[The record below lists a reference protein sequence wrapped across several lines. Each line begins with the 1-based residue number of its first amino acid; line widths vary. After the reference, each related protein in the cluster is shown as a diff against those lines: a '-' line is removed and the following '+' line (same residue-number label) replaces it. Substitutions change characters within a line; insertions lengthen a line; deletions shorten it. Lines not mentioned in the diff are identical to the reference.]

1 MSDTPSQ
8 GRLLHDTNLY
18 LIFLITLFAV
28 MGVAS
33 IAPAFPQIIRYF
45 HISEK
50 QVGWLIAA
58 FTLPGI
64 FLTPVMGVLADRLG
78 RKNILVPSLFLFA
91 LAGFTCM
98 FIRDFEWLI
107 AVRFLQ
113 GIGAA
118 SLGSLNI
125 TLIGDLY
132 SGQQRVRAMGYN
144 ASVLSIGTASYPA
157 IGGLLGVPLGI
168 LVLMKL
174 KNPEPDSRQPLI
186 KYISN
191 TVRIIN
197 QKSVWGLLI
206 VNTLVFF
213 LIYGAYLTYLPLLLE
228 SRMHSNSFFI
238 GLVMS
243 LTSGTTAITSASIG
257 RINRLLKSRHI
268 LILGISFYFLAM
280 LFYSFSYSYH
290 FIILPAMLFGLG
302 HGMFVPT
309 VQTLLVGFAPL
320 KERAAFMSVNSMVLR
335 LGQTIGPLVIGLAY
349 GLGGI
354 SYAFF
359 GGCVVAVVMLGCVLL
374 LVKSTSNT

>member
-157 IGGLLGVPLGI
+157 IGGLL
-168 LVLMKL
+168 
-174 KNPEPDSRQPLI
+174 
-186 KYISN
+186 
-191 TVRIIN
+191 
-197 QKSVWGLLI
+197 
-206 VNTLVFF
+206 
-213 LIYGAYLTYLPLLLE
+213 
-228 SRMHSNSFFI
+228 
-238 GLVMS
+238 
-243 LTSGTTAITSASIG
+243 AIA
-257 RINRLLKSRHI
+257 
-268 LILGISFYFLAM
+268 
-280 LFYSFSYSYH
+280 
-290 FIILPAMLFGLG
+290 
-302 HGMFVPT
+302 
-309 VQTLLVGFAPL
+309 
-320 KERAAFMSVNSMVLR
+320 
-335 LGQTIGPLVIGLAY
+335 
-349 GLGGI
+349 
-354 SYAFF
+354 
-359 GGCVVAVVMLGCVLL
+359 
-374 LVKSTSNT
+374 